1 MAATFSIVKEL
12 TTISR
17 DKGSK
22 RLLVALYES
31 ADGERT
37 NRYIATSEQKLTTND
52 QWVGV
57 MKGITIRK
65 SEVNEVIKA
74 LQSADFDSAPD
85 TSGLDNKSYAD
96 QFFTLPSATTCTCKY
111 SWCLTCNQPCA
122 S

>member
-12 TTISR
+12 ATISR

-31 ADGERT
+31 KEGERT

-65 SEVNEVIKA
+65 AEVNEVIKA
-74 LQSADFDSAPD
+74 LQSADFDASPD
-85 TSGLDNKSYAD
+85 TSNLSCQEYALTLDW
-96 QFFTLPSATTCTCKY
+96 T
-111 SWCLTCNQPCA
+111 
-122 S
+122 